1 MPLEGND
8 HSSKEKALI
17 TSGALEMLTGE
28 MQLTIQ
34 VIQGSYLAV
43 PIGWLAE
50 HVILVSDNGS
60 MRVSTRDEVREII
73 FQHFGIRKDQF
84 YVTRSSHEP
93 SIVYFHETHARDVV
107 FAARRVVEGPVELG
121 VHAWDLDR

>member
-8 HSSKEKALI
+8 HSSKEKPLI

-50 HVILVSDNGS
+50 HAILVSDNGS

-73 FQHFGIRKDQF
+73 FQHFGIHKDRF

-93 SIVYFHETHARDVV
+93 FIVYFHETHARDVV
-107 FAARRVVEGPVELG
+107 FAARRAVEGPVELG
-121 VHAWDLDR
+121 FHAWDLDR